1 MNKDPNVPELESLRE
16 SVSDMYRS
24 RCQDDRGRCGQ
35 GGAAWLLVATPIN
48 TNGLSVEASR

>member
-1 MNKDPNVPELESLRE
+1 MNEDPNVPELESLLE

-35 GGAAWLLVATPIN
+35 AGAAWLLVTTPIKAQKSLDV
-48 TNGLSVEASR
+48 G